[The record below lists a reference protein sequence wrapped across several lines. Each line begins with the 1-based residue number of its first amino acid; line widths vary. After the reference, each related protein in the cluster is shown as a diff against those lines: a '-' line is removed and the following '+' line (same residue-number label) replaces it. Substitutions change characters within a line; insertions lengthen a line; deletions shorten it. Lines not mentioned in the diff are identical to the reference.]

1 MLSTCAEEG
10 QQVCWGKDVENG
22 APEQKE
28 KRKKTDNIH
37 GYSGNE
43 GGRHD
48 RGGCQRQGEMEAVD
62 QLW

>member
-37 GYSGNE
+37 GYSGN
-43 GGRHD
+43 
-48 RGGCQRQGEMEAVD
+48 
-62 QLW
+62 